1 MGIQNF
7 EQRKTTLNFS
17 EKLMLYSAHYVH
29 LIFLLLVWILSWNK
43 VLTNILPN
51 ELIFSL
57 VLFIIIS
64 VLSTIITYKYLI
76 PKMRKI
82 DDVNRVLFILLNILI
97 VGSEVPSILGAIFA
111 IIGLTIFNTLY
122 WLIGLVF
129 IVIGF
134 THSIYLHFFKIQP
147 FLNNLKNK

>member
-1 MGIQNF
+1 
-7 EQRKTTLNFS
+7 
-17 EKLMLYSAHYVH
+17 
-29 LIFLLLVWILSWNK
+29 
-43 VLTNILPN
+43 
-51 ELIFSL
+51 
-57 VLFIIIS
+57 
-64 VLSTIITYKYLI
+64 
-76 PKMRKI
+76 MRKI

-134 THSIYLHFFKIQP
+134 IHSIYLHFFKIQP